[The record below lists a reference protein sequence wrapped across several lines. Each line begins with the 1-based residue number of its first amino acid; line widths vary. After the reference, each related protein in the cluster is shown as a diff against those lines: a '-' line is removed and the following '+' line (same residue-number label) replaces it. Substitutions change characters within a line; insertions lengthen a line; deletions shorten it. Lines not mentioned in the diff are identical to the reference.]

1 MLVRLPLIQVVVE
14 VPFEL
19 SNRIKLKS
27 GLGVGLLFGLFIHLR
42 DLFGADV
49 EDVFDSAVEV
59 GRESQEL
66 YA

>member
-1 MLVRLPLIQVVVE
+1 ME

-19 SNRIKLKS
+19 SNRIKLKF
-27 GLGVGLLFGLFIHLR
+27 GLGVGLLFGLFSHLR
-42 DLFGADV
+42 DVLGADV

-66 YA
+66 YT